1 MSSMSR
7 RSLLRSVAAGATL
20 ASVTALR
27 PGAARAAE
35 GPLINEND
43 PAAKAVKY
51 VDDAKNAKA
60 AKPGN
65 TCANC
70 ALYQGKDG
78 AKSGPCQIFPG
89 KSVTAAGWC
98 SSWAPQ
104 I

>member
-1 MSSMSR
+1 MRSMSR
-7 RSLLRSVAAGATL
+7 RSLLRSVAAGAAL
-20 ASVTALR
+20 ASFTALR

-35 GPLINEND
+35 GPLISESD
-43 PAAKAVKY
+43 PVAKAVKY

>member
-7 RSLLRSVAAGATL
+7 RSLLRSVAGGATL
-20 ASVTALR
+20 VSVAALR
-27 PGAARAAE
+27 SGAARAAD
-35 GPLINEND
+35 GPLISEND

-60 AKPGN
+60 AKPGS
-65 TCANC
+65 TCASC

-98 SSWAPQ
+98 ASWAPQ

>member
-1 MSSMSR
+1 MSAMSR
-7 RSLLRSVAAGATL
+7 RSLLRSVAAGAL
-20 ASVTALR
+20 ASVAALR
-27 PGAARAAE
+27 PGTAAAAD
-35 GPLINEND
+35 GPLIGEND

-51 VDDAKNAKA
+51 VDDVKRAQG

-89 KSVTAAGWC
+89 KSVTAVGWC

>member
-20 ASVTALR
+20 ASVTAWR
-27 PGAARAAE
+27 SRTASAAD
-35 GPLINEND
+35 GPLISEND
-43 PAAKAVKY
+43 PTAKAVKY
-51 VDDAKNAKA
+51 VDDVKKAHA

-70 ALYQGKDG
+70 ALYQGKEG

-98 SSWAPQ
+98 ASWAPQ